1 MNKRTNSRQELADN
15 GARPITDG
23 GEDISSEEET
33 EENTSSRDR
42 FGKFKDMIGIGS
54 DHRQPSNAVQDEIDS
69 DSDVATSQELSETLG
84 DLDEVVEEYDVVRSD
99 LEADVQ
105 ATIQSY
111 ETEISENAAQVASK
125 LNAVLDVA
133 RSDLAHTYDFNP
145 ERGENSLDF
154 EGPGDNS
161 TTATDYGLD
170 ELERKGLAT
179 FLAEGARVGDTAM
192 NHFGELQSDMQDLA
206 DERQEKQEELENLRE
221 RNEDQLESSRSAF
234 TTEEEQ
240 NRAETIKVAEDEADE
255 ERITQELNEINEELD
270 RKRPR
275 KEEHL
280 DVGNNVLREVESTYN
295 EHASTVRNAVRDIS
309 EEVEYLSDSLE
320 QLTSVEIGSMEEML
334 EEAFANTDV
343 DLGPTGKYL
352 QDAEGDLKDAYR
364 TAVNDLTTQL
374 ARQYAQA
381 EKAIEEMNVLEEGI
395 SQHTDRIDLDASD
408 GLRETL
414 ESAYNGEDM
423 ETYLEDQVSGV
434 LDATYSARDEIRN
447 VFRGLE
453 ELRDEEQLS
462 S

>member
-23 GEDISSEEET
+23 GEDVSSEEET
-33 EENTSSRDR
+33 EENTSSTGRL
-42 FGKFKDMIGIGS
+42 GKFKDMIGIGS
-54 DHRQPSNAVQDEIDS
+54 DHRQPSNAVQDEIES
-69 DSDVATSQELSETLG
+69 NSDVTTSQELSETLG

-111 ETEISENAAQVASK
+111 ETEISENATQVASK

-145 ERGENSLDF
+145 ERGEHSLDF
-154 EGPGDNS
+154 EGPGDDS
-161 TTATDYGLD
+161 ATATDYGLD
-170 ELERKGLAT
+170 ELEDTGLAT
-179 FLAEGARVGDTAM
+179 FLAEGARAGDTAM
-192 NHFGELQSDMQDLA
+192 NHFGELQNDMEDLA
-206 DERQEKQEELENLRE
+206 DKRQEKQDELDNLRE

-255 ERITQELNEINEELD
+255 ETITQELNEINEELS

-280 DVGNNVLREVESTYN
+280 EIGNNVLEEVRTAYDQHTSQAES
-295 EHASTVRNAVRDIS
+295 AVREIS
-309 EEVEYLSDSLE
+309 EEVDYLTDALN
-320 QLTSVEIGSMEEML
+320 QLTDVEIGSMEEML
-334 EEAFANTDV
+334 EDAFANTDV
-343 DLGPTGKYL
+343 DLGPVGKYL
-352 QDAEGDLKDAYR
+352 QDAEGDLKTAYR
-364 TAVNDLTTQL
+364 EAVNDLTVQV

-381 EKAIEEMNVLEEGI
+381 EKAIEEIEVLEDGI
-395 SQHTDRIDLDASD
+395 NRQTDRLEVDTSTEMQDILDD
-408 GLRETL
+408 
-414 ESAYNGEDM
+414 AYDGEDM
-423 ETYLEDQVSGV
+423 EAYLEEQVKGV

-447 VFRGLE
+447 TFRGLE
-453 ELRDEEQLS
+453 ELRDQDQLAE
-462 S
+462 